1 MVATNPVNYGVPFK
15 LTCAEAL
22 AACLLIT
29 GFEEQARKI
38 LRIFNYGEAFLTVNQ
53 NVFDRYR
60 KCQTELEVI

>member
-38 LRIFNYGEAFLTVNQ
+38 LRIFNYGEAFLTVN
-53 NVFDRYR
+53 
-60 KCQTELEVI
+60 